1 MKLGLSVMVVF
12 GLSVVACSG
21 GNGGGSG
28 GGGGATGLGGGG
40 GSTGRGGAGGATGL
54 GGSMAG
60 AGGGSVGSGGSG
72 VAGHGAAGRGGAGGA
87 IAGTGGA
94 TGGAGGAIA
103 GTGGAAGGAGG
114 AVAGTGGAAGATGG
128 NAGTGGAVGMV
139 CTSTDAR
146 CTNSVFCGNACCQP
160 GEWCDNTTNLPHCRC
175 GSTGASC
182 SAPDICGAPN
192 SVCGFGCC
200 GSTVTCPKSRRA
212 EKRDI
217 ETVSEPD
224 RLRLYDELRGIRLRT
239 YRYKSEPASAPRRLG
254 FIIDDTQAP
263 EAINADG
270 NTVNLYGYISMAV
283 AGLQTQ
289 AKEIEELRA
298 KVKRLENE
306 LAHVHGPGH
315 H

>member
-1 MKLGLSVMVVF
+1 
-12 GLSVVACSG
+12 
-21 GNGGGSG
+21 
-28 GGGGATGLGGGG
+28 
-40 GSTGRGGAGGATGL
+40 
-54 GGSMAG
+54 
-60 AGGGSVGSGGSG
+60 
-72 VAGHGAAGRGGAGGA
+72 
-87 IAGTGGA
+87 
-94 TGGAGGAIA
+94 
-103 GTGGAAGGAGG
+103 
-114 AVAGTGGAAGATGG
+114 
-128 NAGTGGAVGMV
+128 MV
-139 CTSTDAR
+139 CTSTDTR

-175 GSTGASC
+175 GNTGASC

-192 SVCGFGCC
+192 RVCGVGCC

-224 RLRLYDELRGIRLRT
+224 RLRLYDELRAIQLRT

-254 FIIDDTQAP
+254 FIIDDTRAP

-283 AGLQTQ
+283 AALQTQ
-289 AKEIEELRA
+289 AKELEELRA

-306 LAHVHGPGH
+306 ARLPSTSSAKGPRVNSEAQSGAGPK
-315 H
+315 